1 MTSLIPDGFDE
12 WTEQEQNDYA
22 WLVEQ
27 QARNMSVSPEAIGE
41 MSRRVLDAAIAMYT
55 YVIESRGNNE

>member
-12 WTEQEQNDYA
+12 WTEQEQTDYT

-27 QARNMSVSPEAIGE
+27 QARNMRVSPEAFGR
-41 MSRRVLDAAIAMYT
+41 MSPRVLHAATNMYM
-55 YVIESRGNNE
+55 YAIESGDKNE